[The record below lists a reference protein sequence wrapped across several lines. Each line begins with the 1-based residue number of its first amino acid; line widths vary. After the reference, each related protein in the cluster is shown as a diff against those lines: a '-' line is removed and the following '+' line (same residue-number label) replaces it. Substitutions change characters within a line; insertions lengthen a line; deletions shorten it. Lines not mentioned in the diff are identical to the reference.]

1 MQELKFKHN
10 SFTAKPI
17 CFRLVESK
25 YITPLH
31 IPVSGDVP
39 IILMQLKYTT
49 RIIISRSTF
58 TEIINDS
65 STSRSILWIQAA
77 KTNYMWKA

>member
-1 MQELKFKHN
+1 MQELKYKHN
-10 SFTAKPI
+10 PLRAKPI
-17 CFRLVESK
+17 SFRLVEIK

-39 IILMQLKYTT
+39 VILIQLKYKT

-58 TEIINDS
+58 RDY
-65 STSRSILWIQAA
+65 
-77 KTNYMWKA
+77 K